1 MATTGGRHVLLS
13 PLVAILGAI
22 RGKIAKIHDTRRSSA
37 CKMVRTLV
45 QLMRTLDRMP
55 EEVKSKSILDPCE
68 DENDDIQEEE
78 DVSLGVDSVQMA
90 DPSDSDSEIHSPEE
104 DNYIIT
110 PTDNTQND
118 EEDEQQLARLR
129 DWMELYHTDTVELTD
144 VLSNFPDISMAILG
158 GTFQVPTLT
167 EDVVLKSIY
176 SILVMDVSNKESGT
190 EGSPLRSP
198 NEVPIEWTREHGDEA
213 GLSIPRDLAAKVKDD
228 FLDIHWVP
236 GDLKHEA
243 IIVSRPRGDSDSF

>member
-13 PLVAILGAI
+13 PLAAILGAI
-22 RGKIAKIHDTRRSSA
+22 RGRIAKIHNTRRSSA

-110 PTDNTQND
+110 ST
-118 EEDEQQLARLR
+118 DEQQLARLR
-129 DWMELYHTDTVELTD
+129 DRMELYHTDTVELTN

-158 GTFQVPTLT
+158 GTIQVPTLT
-167 EDVVLKSIY
+167 GDVVLK
-176 SILVMDVSNKESGT
+176 LPKM
-190 EGSPLRSP
+190 
-198 NEVPIEWTREHGDEA
+198 
-213 GLSIPRDLAAKVKDD
+213 KV
-228 FLDIHWVP
+228 
-236 GDLKHEA
+236 
-243 IIVSRPRGDSDSF
+243 RGVVTVGIARVVAVVACTGG